1 MHLLQISSIGVD
13 SNMTIV
19 IFIVLGVNGPLLTPT
34 PKKGNYQKKLYTTGE
49 IISMYYYFHL

>member
-13 SNMTIV
+13 NNMAIV

-34 PKKGNYQKKLYTTGE
+34 PRNGNYQNNYTP
-49 IISMYYYFHL
+49 MDR